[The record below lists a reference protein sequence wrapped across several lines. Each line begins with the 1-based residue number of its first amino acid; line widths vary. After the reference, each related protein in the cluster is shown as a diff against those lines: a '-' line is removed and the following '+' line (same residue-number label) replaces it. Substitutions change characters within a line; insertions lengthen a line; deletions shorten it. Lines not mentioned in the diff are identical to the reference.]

1 MLNRTRAILTCAALL
16 LGACAATPKSADLI
30 VLAPDREGKVG
41 AVVVTSAQGVSTLNE
56 AYAAARVEEGGAVMP
71 LKVSE
76 SEVKQIFAGAL
87 AARPARPV
95 SFQLYFIEGTDEYTS
110 ESKAVVEG
118 FFAEITRRR
127 APDVTVI
134 GHTDRVGRIEDNDAL
149 SLKRA
154 QRVRSDLIHRGV
166 PAQSIGA
173 AGRGEREPL
182 VRTADNVSE
191 PRNRR
196 VEISVR

>member
-16 LGACAATPKSADLI
+16 LGACAAAPKPADLI
-30 VLAPDREGKVG
+30 VLVPDRDGKVG
-41 AVVVTSAQGVSTLNE
+41 TVVVTSAQGVSTLNE
-56 AYAAARVEEGGAVMP
+56 AYAAARVEEGGAPMP

-76 SEVKQIFAGAL
+76 GEVKQIFAGAL
-87 AARPARPV
+87 AARPTRPV
-95 SFQLYFIEGTDEYTS
+95 SFLLYFVEGSDEYTP

-118 FFAEITRRR
+118 FFSEITRRK

-149 SLKRA
+149 SFKRA
-154 QRVRSDLIHRGV
+154 QRVRADLIQRGV
-166 PAQSIGA
+166 PAEFIGA
-173 AGRGEREPL
+173 AGRGEREPI
-182 VRTADNVSE
+182 VPTADNVSE

-196 VEISVR
+196 VEINVR